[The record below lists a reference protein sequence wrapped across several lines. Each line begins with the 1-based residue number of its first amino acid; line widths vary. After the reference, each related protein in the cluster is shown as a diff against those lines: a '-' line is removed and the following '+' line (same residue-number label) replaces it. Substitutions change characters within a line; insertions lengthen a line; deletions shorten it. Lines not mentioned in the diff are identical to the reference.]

1 MFTLEEPEID
11 HAIKLLFP
19 GVVKKPMK
27 LLKMNRTKMEDKK
40 IKDRSGILSLALQ
53 LQDLLLLSQHIVLL
67 QGNILTNILQVN

>member
-1 MFTLEEPEID
+1 MFTPEEPEID

-40 IKDRSGILSLALQ
+40 IKDRSGILSLAFGM
-53 LQDLLLLSQHIVLL
+53 D
-67 QGNILTNILQVN
+67 G

>member
-27 LLKMNRTKMEDKK
+27 LLKMNRTKMEDKFTLQNLANK
-40 IKDRSGILSLALQ
+40 SG
-53 LQDLLLLSQHIVLL
+53 DM
-67 QGNILTNILQVN
+67 

>member
-1 MFTLEEPEID
+1 MKQADVFIIIKDKSGRVYSRREID

-40 IKDRSGILSLALQ
+40 IKDRSGIHSLAF
-53 LQDLLLLSQHIVLL
+53 SMH
-67 QGNILTNILQVN
+67 G

>member
-27 LLKMNRTKMEDKK
+27 IAKNEPH
-40 IKDRSGILSLALQ
+40 KDGGQKDQRQKRYPFASI
-53 LQDLLLLSQHIVLL
+53 
-67 QGNILTNILQVN
+67 